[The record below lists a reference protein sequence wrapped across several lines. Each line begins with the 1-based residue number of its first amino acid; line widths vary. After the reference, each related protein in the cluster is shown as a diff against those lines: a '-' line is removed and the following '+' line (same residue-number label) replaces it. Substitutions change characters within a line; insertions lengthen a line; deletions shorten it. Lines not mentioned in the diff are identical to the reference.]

1 MGTAD
6 VVSRMG
12 THNGYTRSTI
22 LLKAESGL
30 IRLKCNSASLFVRLR
45 RPAESEGILGGGG
58 AAAAAADDVTA
69 ETAPTL
75 RMGLIVTSNRQ
86 GDVND
91 GLAIGLGNGVLVL
104 NANLATFD
112 LLGKNHDC

>member
-1 MGTAD
+1 
-6 VVSRMG
+6 
-12 THNGYTRSTI
+12 
-22 LLKAESGL
+22 
-30 IRLKCNSASLFVRLR
+30 LKCNSASLFVRLR

-58 AAAAAADDVTA
+58 AAAADDDVTA